1 MPEPISVRTYCTVE
15 KISRATSSEI
25 AIAFYPR
32 LSQRVLSALIE
43 NLTRQTR
50 ARFDLGSVQAAFQA
64 PGILV
69 RRYDPKMVILD
80 LFVLRVF
87 RLICTHNYRIE

>member
-1 MPEPISVRTYCTVE
+1 MHCTAWMMNINDLLMQLAFTV
-15 KISRATSSEI
+15 SE
-25 AIAFYPR
+25 
-32 LSQRVLSALIE
+32 
-43 NLTRQTR
+43 
-50 ARFDLGSVQAAFQA
+50 A

-87 RLICTHNYRIE
+87 RLICMHNYRIE